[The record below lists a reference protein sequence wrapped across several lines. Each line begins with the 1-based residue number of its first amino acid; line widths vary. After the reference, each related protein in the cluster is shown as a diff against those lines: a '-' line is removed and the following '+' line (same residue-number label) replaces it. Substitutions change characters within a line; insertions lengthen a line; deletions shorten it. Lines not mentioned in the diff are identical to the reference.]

1 MVVDG
6 NYIALIV
13 EDILYAL
20 IVLFNIIHSCL
31 ILFNHRFRHRNNMF
45 ILNIC
50 FSLFAHVVYFGIYFN
65 MQYFD
70 SRRLFVLQMC
80 NFLFYAYNIASVT
93 TPLSFVTFTIHRYCS
108 LVYHTKPFFKGQR
121 WVVICIASQRIAEL
135 ILALPYVLRIQPV
148 SIASLYIFFD

>member
-1 MVVDG
+1 MVDK

-20 IVLFNIIHSCL
+20 ILLFNVIHSCL
-31 ILFNHRFRHRNNMF
+31 ILFNRRFRHRNNMF

-50 FSLFAHVVYFGIYFN
+50 FSLLVHIVYFGNYFN

-70 SRRLFVLQMC
+70 SRRLFFLPTC
-80 NFLFYAYNIASVT
+80 NFLFYAYNIASTT
-93 TPLSFVTFTIHRYCS
+93 TPFSFVTFTIHRFCS
-108 LVYHTKPFFKGQR
+108 IVYHTNPFFKKKR

-135 ILALPYVLRIQPV
+135 ILALPYVLKIQLV
-148 SIASLYIFFD
+148 SIVSLYISLD

>member
-1 MVVDG
+1 MVDK

-20 IVLFNIIHSCL
+20 LFLFNFIHLCL
-31 ILFNHRFRHRNNMF
+31 ILFNRRFRHHNNMF

-50 FSLFAHVVYFGIYFN
+50 VSLMVHIVYFGTYFN

-70 SRRLFVLQMC
+70 SRRLFFLQTC

-108 LVYHTKPFFKGQR
+108 IAYHTKPFFKRKR

-135 ILALPYVLRIQPV
+135 IIASPYFLKIQLV
-148 SIASLYIFFD
+148 SIASLYISFD